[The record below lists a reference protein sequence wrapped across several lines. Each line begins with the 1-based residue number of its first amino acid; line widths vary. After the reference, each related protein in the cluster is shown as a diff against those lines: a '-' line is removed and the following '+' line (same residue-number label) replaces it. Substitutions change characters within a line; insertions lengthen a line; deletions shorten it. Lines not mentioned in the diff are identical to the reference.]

1 MYETNN
7 YQKISLNRYSY
18 KNFGTGFSNP
28 GFGSWYPSY
37 LGVDIFF
44 TNLEE
49 NLLGM
54 TNGKRILVKEGM
66 PKELRDFVL
75 MHEEEHVKDMS
86 ATELEIDERALKRF
100 FAKHNKITEEV
111 QELLGKRWELIA
123 KKMMEDLYG

>member
-1 MYETNN
+1 MYPSNN
-7 YQKISLNRYSY
+7 YNKNSLNRYNY
-18 KNFGTGFSNP
+18 KNFGTGFANP

-44 TNLEE
+44 TDLEE

-86 ATELEIDERALKRF
+86 ATELEIDERALKRS

-111 QELLGKRWELIA
+111 QELLGKRWGLIA
-123 KKMMEDLYG
+123 KKMIEDLY